1 MERAFITDTEREGR
15 PSQAALASRATTRA
29 QSMTGRLNVA
39 AVAAPVVAG
48 ASCWRKGAV
57 SERLI
62 VGAPMVPLPHV
73 TPALFAIGTV
83 AKGVKT
89 AVGTPT
95 GTFCGPASVPHQLQV
110 RSTRPSPAR
119 GTTRSE
125 ERRVGKECRSRW
137 SPYH

>member
-1 MERAFITDTEREGR
+1 MQRAFITDTEREGR

-39 AVAAPVVAG
+39 AFAAPVVAG

-62 VGAPMVPLPHV
+62 GSAPMVPLPHV

-83 AKGVKT
+83 AKGAKT
-89 AVGTPT
+89 AVGTLT
-95 GTFCGPASVPHQLQV
+95 GALRRPPSVRHKL
-110 RSTRPSPAR
+110 RLRATRPSLGLR
-119 GTTRSE
+119 
-125 ERRVGKECRSRW
+125 
-137 SPYH
+137 